1 MDRHLFSDESK
12 VDGFRFAGAVVD
24 ADDLHRLRREVMDW
38 RVGTARRW
46 HTSKEK
52 PEARKRAL
60 RRLVRL
66 RDSVDIVIVE
76 HAKTH
81 PEYVAREACVD
92 ALARWAS
99 DHEVT
104 HWVLEQDAP
113 VEYRDRQTIAMLM
126 HTGEIHRM
134 RYRHEA
140 GPAEPLLWIAD
151 FAAWLWSKGG
161 AYRDAIAPL
170 VVHHEVVREPQNR
183 GRRHAA

>member
-1 MDRHLFSDESK
+1 MGRHLYSDESK

-24 ADDLHRLRREVMDW
+24 EDDLRRLRREVLQW
-38 RVGTARRW
+38 RVGHARRW

-52 PEARKRAL
+52 PEARKHAL

-66 RDSVDIVIVE
+66 RDHVDIVIVE

-99 DHEVT
+99 DHGVT
-104 HWVLEQDAP
+104 HWTLEQDAP

-134 RYRHEA
+134 TYRHEA
-140 GPAEPLLWIAD
+140 GAAEPLLWIAD
-151 FAAWLWSKGG
+151 FAAWLWTKGG
-161 AYRDAIAPL
+161 SYREALEPL
-170 VVHHEVVREPQNR
+170 VVHHEVVREPT
-183 GRRHAA
+183 RRAA